1 MAPTRPEKHSSLC
14 VWSPGRKFA
23 PGNELCPRTHPTQ
36 KTAASSS
43 SSSFREEAHRYVSQ
57 STASLLNTEKKK
69 KEGGGVREHVH
80 LIAKLKH
87 SLFFFFF
94 SSLPSEKPGLGLV
107 LLPKQK

>member
-43 SSSFREEAHRYVSQ
+43 SSFREEAHRYVSQ
-57 STASLLNTEKKK
+57 STASLLDTEKKK

-94 SSLPSEKPGLGLV
+94 LRFLAKNRDLAWFCCRSKNN
-107 LLPKQK
+107 

>member
-57 STASLLNTEKKK
+57 STASLLDTEKKIGGRG
-69 KEGGGVREHVH
+69 EGACTPYREIETQSF
-80 LIAKLKH
+80 L
-87 SLFFFFF
+87 LFFFFA
-94 SSLPSEKPGLGLV
+94 S
-107 LLPKQK
+107 